1 MQNQPAGWE
10 IGDIIAGLALGL
22 SLINLIVGVFVERY
36 RRRRS
41 ISIEDAFLFPVGYT
55 SDFCWL
61 VVLATLV
68 NNTHACLSFTN
79 ARLRLKDGEI
89 KNEINLR
96 VLPFGEK
103 KIELD
108 SLPIIIPERGA
119 ERVTFAFRLKSEMDS
134 LTAPFVRCKN
144 EEIRKLCFPNV
155 NVLVTSGGSHE
166 GQCRKFPDN
175 SGLKDFHL
183 PLSFLVSGKLL
194 QKDVCFAVDDIR
206 SLL

>member
-1 MQNQPAGWE
+1 M
-10 IGDIIAGLALGL
+10 IAGLALGL

-79 ARLRLKDGEI
+79 ARLRLKDGE
-89 KNEINLR
+89 
-96 VLPFGEK
+96 K

-155 NVLVTSGGSHE
+155 NVLVPSGGSHE